1 MEVESHKNH
10 SYSTFFLIVFPSF
23 YDYRRII
30 FIPVFILFILAIL
43 LNSGIIFVITTGSG
57 LHLPM
62 YILICTMAVVDLT
75 IPMTFTPKMLLS
87 LLLDWNDISLVGC
100 LVQMFFVHFVSSFES
115 TILLVMAIDR
125 YVAICNPLRYN
136 DYINISNFL
145 KIAVFA
151 LFRSIIFVFLII
163 LFASSLTFCL
173 SNVIEHCY
181 CEHMVVVGLAC
192 ENTNKNNIMGLV
204 AAFSIA
210 GLDLLFILFSYGKIF
225 FAVLRSAS
233 GKSKQKA
240 ISTCGTHLIV
250 ILMTYCMGL
259 SSFLAY
265 RFRNSVTSDFHNL
278 ISVSYLLLP
287 SCFNPIIYGVRT
299 KEIREQILRKLGIG
313 KTLPVSNRGQS
324 SNI

>member
-1 MEVESHKNH
+1 MLENLNYTSITQF
-10 SYSTFFLIVFPSF
+10 TFEGFTDKGNMSALIGSVFLIS
-23 YDYRRII
+23 YIMTLTGN
-30 FIPVFILFILAIL
+30 LFIFYIVRKLQK
-43 LNSGIIFVITTGSG
+43 
-57 LHLPM
+57 LHTPM
-62 YILICTMAVVDLT
+62 YIMIVNLAVSDIMYSTTISPQLI
-75 IPMTFTPKMLLS
+75 

-136 DYINISNFL
+136 DYINTSNFL

-151 LFRSIIFVFLII
+151 LVRSTIFVFLII

-192 ENTNKNNIMGLV
+192 ENTNRNNIMGLV

-265 RFRNSVTSDFHNL
+265 RFSNSVTSDFHNL

-299 KEIREQILRKLGIG
+299 KEIREQILRKLV
-313 KTLPVSNRGQS
+313 KA
-324 SNI
+324 NIEKLM

>member
-1 MEVESHKNH
+1 MLIMENLNYTSITQF
-10 SYSTFFLIVFPSF
+10 TFEGFTDKGHTSPLIGLVFLIS
-23 YDYRRII
+23 YIMTLMGN
-30 FIPVFILFILAIL
+30 LFIFYIVTKLQK
-43 LNSGIIFVITTGSG
+43 
-57 LHLPM
+57 LHTPM
-62 YILICTMAVVDLT
+62 YIMIVNLAVSDIMYSTTISPQLI
-75 IPMTFTPKMLLS
+75 

-136 DYINISNFL
+136 DYINTSNFL

-151 LFRSIIFVFLII
+151 LVRSTIFVFLII

-192 ENTNKNNIMGLV
+192 ENTNRNNIMGLV

-265 RFRNSVTSDFHNL
+265 RFSNSVTSDFHNL

-299 KEIREQILRKLGIG
+299 KEIREQILRKLV
-313 KTLPVSNRGQS
+313 KA
-324 SNI
+324 NIEKLM